1 MCVSPSLESK
11 IVGAVLLLIK
21 IRKNKKS
28 VESALLDE
36 LANNLNFNYISS
48 VNSTI
53 NLPSKLSV

>member
-1 MCVSPSLESK
+1 MYVSPSSESE
-11 IVGAVLLLIK
+11 IVGIVLSLIK

-36 LANNLNFNYISS
+36 FANNLNFNYISS